1 MFFFLPILLRRT
13 SISFLYASHFD
24 FAQFRQAQDRLAQGD
39 NRRLLLPT
47 KVGIAMTKPM
57 ILLPQSRIRMTPV
70 RSGQAYFKGVY
81 PEFIEGL
88 RVTKQFINVF

>member
-1 MFFFLPILLRRT
+1 
-13 SISFLYASHFD
+13 
-24 FAQFRQAQDRLAQGD
+24 
-39 NRRLLLPT
+39 
-47 KVGIAMTKPM
+47 MTKPM
-57 ILLPQSRIRMTPV
+57 ILLPQCGIRMTPA